1 MQSLASEQVDEL
13 VKRERRLWDEIQ
25 QFRPLP
31 PLYFYTVDY
40 PTPVVE
46 TVPPASAVVGGVDGE
61 EDSEDRNR
69 LVLEAAKRLNAAA
82 DQ

>member
-1 MQSLASEQVDEL
+1 MTSEQVDEL
-13 VKRERRLWDEIQ
+13 VNRERQLWDQIQ
-25 QFRPLP
+25 KFRPLP
-31 PLYFYTVDY
+31 PLHFYTVDY

-46 TVPPASAVVGGVDGE
+46 VVPPASAVLGGVDGE

-82 DQ
+82 G